1 MYSENGD
8 DLEVVVGDR
17 LVEEI
22 FRGEGESAT
31 TLGELEFDFS
41 HAVVGAVDDFGADE
55 SLGFSEVEDEV
66 VKFSF
71 VRAGSG
77 QGLGKVVVGKIRANH
92 DEGINRECLGEL
104 PKKDTVFFG
113 LQDVIF
119 HGVFGESILFPGF
132 GIAEKEGGVRPES
145 G

>member
-1 MYSENGD
+1 MHSENGD

-22 FRGEGESAT
+22 LRGEGEPAT
-31 TLGELEFDFS
+31 ALGKLEFYFS

-55 SLGFSEVEDEV
+55 PFCFSEVEDEV

-71 VRAGSG
+71 VRARSG
-77 QGLGKVVVGKIRANH
+77 QGLGKVVVGKIRPNH
-92 DEGINRECLGEL
+92 DEGINGECLGEL
-104 PKKDTVFFG
+104 PKQDTVFFG
-113 LQDVIF
+113 FQNVIF
-119 HGVFGESILFPGF
+119 HGVLRESMLLSGF
-132 GIAEKEGGVRPES
+132 GIAEKEGGVGPEA